1 MLRLV
6 VDVELD
12 LAVVEPFLELRKTK
26 VDYLEDVLARQS
38 TLGNFVSI
46 VAEMTEA

>member
-12 LAVVEPFLELRKTK
+12 LAVVESFLKLRKTK
-26 VDYLEDVLARQS
+26 IDYLEDVLARQG
-38 TLGNFVSI
+38 TLGIPSVS
-46 VAEMTEA
+46 